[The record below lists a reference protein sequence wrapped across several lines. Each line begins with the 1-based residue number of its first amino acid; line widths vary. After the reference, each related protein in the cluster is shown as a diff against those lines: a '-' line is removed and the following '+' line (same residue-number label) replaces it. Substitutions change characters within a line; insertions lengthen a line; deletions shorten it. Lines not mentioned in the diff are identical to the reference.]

1 MKDIFFVYRRP
12 IFYNHCI
19 EDQDQYQHQHH
30 NRVEDGNP

>member
-19 EDQDQYQHQHH
+19 EDQYQHQHH